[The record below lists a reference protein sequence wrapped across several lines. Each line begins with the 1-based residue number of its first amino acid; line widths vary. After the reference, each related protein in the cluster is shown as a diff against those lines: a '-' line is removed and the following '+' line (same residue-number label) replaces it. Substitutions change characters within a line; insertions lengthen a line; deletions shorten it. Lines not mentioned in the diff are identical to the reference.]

1 MRKLFSVFLLIFSLL
16 IINGKE
22 YECEGKSNS
31 FNEVER
37 YILNEYE
44 FINNG
49 IKLEYTIKGDINS
62 ELERIFNVFKENGN
76 FQIKKGEN
84 YIHSENNNINYDV
97 NIYNYNELTKV
108 EIVVINNDKTLTED
122 NLKSL
127 AREIRNINFIDERY
141 FSFIKGKL
149 DIEEKEVFKDLENK
163 LKIKVSESL
172 DINNGVIAKASMMDG
187 TDINIGQITYDSGS
201 YLIIGTPIIFVTY

>member
-76 FQIKKGEN
+76 FQIKKEK
-84 YIHSENNNINYDV
+84 IISIQK
-97 NIYNYNELTKV
+97 IIILTMML
-108 EIVVINNDKTLTED
+108 I
-122 NLKSL
+122 
-127 AREIRNINFIDERY
+127 FI
-141 FSFIKGKL
+141 
-149 DIEEKEVFKDLENK
+149 
-163 LKIKVSESL
+163 
-172 DINNGVIAKASMMDG
+172 
-187 TDINIGQITYDSGS
+187 
-201 YLIIGTPIIFVTY
+201 IIMN